1 MLNKYNCLK
10 VSLIFFR
17 SKLAKSFELSFKTS
31 TNSSTSNSTMRDSAK
46 LKSKCKHTNS
56 PSKMHLSTSMS
67 SENDG
72 GTPEDDGSG
81 NNDDVVVKIES
92 TSTTKSSVDKNG
104 RSRFWPFGGGK
115 ENNSESEKVPKTEK
129 KKSDRKKSKSSET
142 SEKPGTSSRP
152 SGSVRRA
159 TLEPSAS
166 PSVSTTTP
174 RATRVNSSGNK
185 TPTPKARKAP
195 SRFSLRRLFYG
206 NPLLAQP
213 FLQATSGFGSSQPG
227 PSGYQSSST
236 SNQRRGYKGSAS
248 SGKNYAKEIETLI

>member
-1 MLNKYNCLK
+1 
-10 VSLIFFR
+10 
-17 SKLAKSFELSFKTS
+17 
-31 TNSSTSNSTMRDSAK
+31 MRDSAK

-67 SENDG
+67 SENEG

-81 NNDDVVVKIES
+81 NNDEVVVKIES
-92 TSTTKSSVDKNG
+92 TSTKSSVDKNG
-104 RSRFWPFGGGK
+104 RNRFWPFGGGK
-115 ENNSESEKVPKTEK
+115 DNNSSSDSEKVTKTER

-142 SEKPGTSSRP
+142 SDKPGTGSSSRP

-174 RATRVNSSGNK
+174 RATRVSSSGNK

-227 PSGYQSSST
+227 PSGYQSGST

-248 SGKNYAKEIETLI
+248 SGKNLPNKWI